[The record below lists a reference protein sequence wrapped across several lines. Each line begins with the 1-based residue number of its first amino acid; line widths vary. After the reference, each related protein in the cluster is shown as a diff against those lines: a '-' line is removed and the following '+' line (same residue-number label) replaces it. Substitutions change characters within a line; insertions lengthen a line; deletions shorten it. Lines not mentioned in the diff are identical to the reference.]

1 MPTSSI
7 AIQSMS
13 ETAQTVSASPLYRR
27 MALLACGLVCGLSG
41 LAAVSQTPAVARS
54 STLTPVSASFT
65 SIPPALQELVN
76 RPVPVKSAGT
86 SESLF
91 AGAIT
96 ASGKIASADELFP
109 AELSPEIPSE
119 LLHDVPTDKVSQPK
133 TLVAPTTADP
143 AEVAPRYRVIMMEV
157 TAYCPCTKCCGEN
170 AQGITASG
178 KPVTHN
184 EGRFVAADTRV
195 LPFNTKLSIPGYHGA
210 APVPVLDRGG
220 AIKGNKLD
228 VYFDS
233 HDTAKQWGRR
243 MIPVRILQAE

>member
-1 MPTSSI
+1 MPTSSP

-13 ETAQTVSASPLYRR
+13 ETVQIIPAGPLYRR

-54 STLTPVSASFT
+54 STLTPSTANFT
-65 SIPPALQELVN
+65 AMPPALQALVN
-76 RPVPVKSAGT
+76 RPAPMKSAVT
-86 SESLF
+86 DQSLF

-96 ASGKIASADELFP
+96 ASGKIASADDLFI
-109 AELSPEIPSE
+109 PESSSE
-119 LLHDVPTDKVSQPK
+119 LLHEVAVEKASQPK

-184 EGRFVAADTRV
+184 DGRFVAADTRL
-195 LPFNTKLSIPGYHGA
+195 LPFNTKLSIPGYYGA
-210 APVPVLDRGG
+210 EPVPVLDRGG